1 MPQVCLTSKS
11 VELTAVNDWQRD
23 AYAEH
28 RIGKRDPMYAT
39 MFTLQDVEAAGS
51 LDGLRELARDFDV
64 EDARRRAAA
73 RLGGAAGAI
82 HGAAARASTPR
93 L

>member
-11 VELTAVNDWQRD
+11 VELTAVNEWQRD
-23 AYAEH
+23 VYAKH

-39 MFTLQDVEAAGS
+39 MFTLLDVEAAGS
-51 LDGLRELARDFDV
+51 MDGLRELARDFDV
-64 EDARRRAAA
+64 EDARRRSAA
-73 RLGGAAGAI
+73 RFGAGAKDVS
-82 HGAAARASTPR
+82 RASKPK